1 MHKNII
7 VKQTGYKD
15 CAVSCL
21 LSIIRYYKGDI
32 SKEELSF
39 IINTNDKGT
48 SAYHMIEGM
57 RKVGFDGSGRKLSLN
72 ELIDSEPNIPFIA
85 HIQNQNYYH
94 FIVIYEIDK
103 KRKCFT
109 AMDPAV
115 GKRKIT
121 FEDFEKIYLG
131 SILEFYVVSE
141 LPKLNEKES
150 LLKLIKAVITFNID
164 SIIKVFILSIII
176 TIITILNSF
185 YYKIIIDRILIK
197 EKISLLINITI
208 VFITIILT
216 KNILSFLRF
225 KILINLKE
233 KISRNITMKFIMH
246 IFNLPY
252 QYFKNKPTGEV
263 ISRINSINDLYDLI
277 LSIFLNLFVNSFLII
292 ISLIVLSI
300 INIKLTMVMFMI
312 VLIYSIFTFV
322 YSKIIRKKVFELK
335 EMSSIYNQKLTEA
348 IENYETVKNLD
359 LINSFVNK
367 IEVFYIKFLKTLK
380 NVEIKL
386 IKENYF
392 KETIIDLCNL
402 IILFLGSIYIM
413 NNTLSLGELV
423 LFIMLLSFYIEPFKE
438 LLNLITN
445 YNYSLSS
452 YERLN
457 DLIRIKEEI
466 INTEDESM
474 IKGNIIFKNIS
485 YSFDKINKVIDNLNF
500 EIKEGSKFLIHGKT
514 GKGKSS
520 LIKIILK
527 YFKDYS
533 GEIYINNI
541 NLKDIKKET
550 IKNSF
555 VYVSQNENL
564 FSGTLKENI
573 ILDRKINDV
582 YYEKIISICKVDEI
596 RDKKLF
602 RDNFL
607 IEDSGF
613 NISGGEKQRIILA
626 RALLNDFNYL
636 VLDEC
641 LSEVDVLY
649 EKEIIK
655 NIKEFY
661 KNKTIIYITHKEEIK
676 TLFNERYEC

>member
-7 VKQTGYKD
+7 VKQTGYRD

-39 IINTNDKGT
+39 IINTNEKGT

-57 RKVGFDGSGRKLSLN
+57 RKIGFDGSGRKLLLN
-72 ELIDSEPNIPFIA
+72 ELFELEPRIPFIA

-94 FIVIYEIDK
+94 FIVVYKTDK
-103 KRKCFT
+103 KRKNFT
-109 AMDPAV
+109 VMDPAV
-115 GKRKIT
+115 GKRKIS
-121 FEDFEKIYLG
+121 FEGFEKIYLG
-131 SILEFYVVSE
+131 SILEFQVVSE
-141 LPKLNEKES
+141 LPKLSEKES
-150 LLKLIKAVITFNID
+150 LFKLIKEVIILNID
-164 SIIKVFILSIII
+164 SIIKIFILSIII
-176 TIITILNSF
+176 TIITILSSF

-197 EKISLLINITI
+197 NEIRLLNYITI
-208 VFITIILT
+208 LFIIIILT

-263 ISRINSINDLYDLI
+263 ISRINSINDLYELI
-277 LSIFLNLFVNSFLII
+277 LSIFLNLFVNLFLII
-292 ISLIVLSI
+292 TSLIVLII
-300 INIKLTMVMFMI
+300 INIKLTIIMFLVI
-312 VLIYSIFTFV
+312 VFYSIFVYT
-322 YSKIIRKKVFELK
+322 YSKIIRKKIYELK
-335 EMSSIYNQKLTEA
+335 ETISIYNQKLTESV
-348 IENYETVKNLD
+348 ENYETIKNLD
-359 LINSFVNK
+359 LINSFINK
-367 IEVFYIKFLKTLK
+367 IEIFYIKFLRTLK

-386 IKENYF
+386 IKEKYF

-402 IILFLGSIYIM
+402 IILFLGSIYVIK
-413 NNTLSLGELV
+413 NSLSLGELM

-445 YNYSLSS
+445 YNYSLTS

-457 DLIRIKEEI
+457 DLIRVKEDM
-466 INTEDESM
+466 INTEDESV
-474 IKGNIIFKNIS
+474 IKGDIVFKNLS
-485 YSFDKINKVIDNLNF
+485 YSFDKINKVIENLNF
-500 EIKEGSKFLIHGKT
+500 KIVEGSKFLIHGKT

-527 YFKDYS
+527 YFKDYN

-573 ILDRKINDV
+573 LLDRKVTDE
-582 YYEKIISICKVDEI
+582 YYEKIISLCKVDEI

-602 RDNFL
+602 RDNFM

-649 EKEIIK
+649 EKEIIN
-655 NIKEFY
+655 NINNFY

-676 TLFNERYEC
+676 GLFTEKYEC